1 MRNLPEKEPRKFIK
15 VFATRDEKEKIA
27 ALAKNAN
34 VSQSK
39 LLLTVFMR
47 GRLPDT
53 SAKELTRELVKL
65 RADLARLGNLQLKG
79 MNEIQNGL
87 LVAEMQEI
95 FKETRQLTEQIE
107 HKIRLVG
114 K

>member
-27 ALAKNAN
+27 ALAKKAN

-107 HKIRLVG
+107 RKIRLVG